1 MQPENLDKIKLVAS
15 NSVIEKAKRHWNG
28 ISLTLAENSYTSIED
43 SSRED
48 DLPLMCLICPDK
60 GKMKVTTAAATTS
73 STHGDTFTRCE
84 MIRKASSC

>member
-1 MQPENLDKIKLVAS
+1 MP
-15 NSVIEKAKRHWNG
+15 SVHVIYYVN
-28 ISLTLAENSYTSIED
+28 IIDLMIVYIFLLAENSYTSIED